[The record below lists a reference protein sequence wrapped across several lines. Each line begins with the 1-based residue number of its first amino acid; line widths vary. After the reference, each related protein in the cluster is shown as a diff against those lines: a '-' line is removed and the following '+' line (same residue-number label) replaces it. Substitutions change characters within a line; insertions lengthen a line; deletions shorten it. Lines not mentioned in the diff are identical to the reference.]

1 MRCAAIQ
8 ASSVKKIDTNV
19 NRWLEEHPNVK
30 IRFITQ
36 AGPSAVITTIF
47 YEED

>member
-1 MRCAAIQ
+1 MKCVAIQ
-8 ASSVKKIDTNV
+8 GGSTKKIEQNV
-19 NRWLEEHPNVK
+19 NRWLDEHPNIK